1 MVEVVEFSVPTA
13 KRTITQPKHEYKQ
26 FMNSK
31 IKKISA
37 PLTRKEKE
45 QEDED
50 TKNDIELANLI
61 KTSNLIQQYTESE
74 LFGKDRLALLRK
86 KADQLAP
93 TKQKQS
99 LPMYLGLKK
108 AAEGRVESKIKEMKD
123 FGTFTKKAAVELRK
137 SEVTLKA
144 KRKQKIDKGIVGS
157 VGRINK
163 GVMTVSKS
171 IIDSVGGVKKKV
183 SMRGT
188 GFGGN
193 GNRKKGKAGKFSF

>member
-1 MVEVVEFSVPTA
+1 MVEVVEFNLPTA
-13 KRTITQPKHEYKQ
+13 KRTTTQPKHEYRQ

-31 IKKISA
+31 VKKLSA
-37 PLTRKEKE
+37 PVSRNEKV

-50 TKNDIELANLI
+50 QKNDIELANLI

-74 LFGKDRLALLRK
+74 LFGKDRLNLLRK
-86 KADQLAP
+86 KADLLAP

-99 LPMYLGLKK
+99 LPMYLGLKR
-108 AAEGRVESKIKEMKD
+108 AAESRVDSKVREMRD
-123 FGTFTKKAAVELRK
+123 LGTYTKKAVVELRK
-137 SEVTLKA
+137 NEVTLKA
-144 KRKQKIDKGIVGS
+144 KKKEKIDKGIIGS

-163 GVMTVSKS
+163 GIMTVSKS
-171 IIDSVGGVKKKV
+171 VIDGVGGVKKKV

-193 GNRKKGKAGKFSF
+193 GNRKKGKGSKFSF

>member
-1 MVEVVEFSVPTA
+1 MVEVVEFSLPTT
-13 KRTITQPKHEYKQ
+13 KRTATQPKHEYKQ

-50 TKNDIELANLI
+50 AKNDIELANLI

-108 AAEGRVESKIKEMKD
+108 AAENRVNSKIREMKD
-123 FGTFTKKAAVELRK
+123 LGTYTKKAVVELRK

-144 KRKQKIDKGIVGS
+144 KKKEKIDKGIVGS

-171 IIDSVGGVKKKV
+171 VIDSVGGVKKKV

-188 GFGGN
+188 GFGGHQK
-193 GNRKKGKAGKFSF
+193 KKGKSSKFSF